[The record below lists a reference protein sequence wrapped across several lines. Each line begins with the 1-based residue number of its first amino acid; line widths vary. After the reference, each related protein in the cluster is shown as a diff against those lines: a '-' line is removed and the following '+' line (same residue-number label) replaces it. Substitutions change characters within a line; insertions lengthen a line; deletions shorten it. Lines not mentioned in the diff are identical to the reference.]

1 MVHRLFPAGERQRE
15 AVVEIRVH
23 EDVGNTV
30 LLAGLLP
37 VVQRVPQVD
46 HVVVIALG
54 PPVVSPQDL
63 RASVLTEEDEPGPAQ
78 VALGP
83 EHVHVV
89 AHMLPLVLM
98 RLHERVVGCV
108 QLQARQE
115 THARIIDQLRIRA
128 RIGPVV
134 EHDHG
139 VLRQQ
144 REQLPECLFEVGD
157 IQYVT
162 GHDRQTHGHAGFLI
176 YGQADH
182 DLWPVWPVVAGMP
195 EPHDSSV
202 RRSLEVHRGPV
213 HEHPAEGHP
222 IPLRQLSPP
231 QMGDD
236 MVHIPAQPLDRAVQG
251 LGAGGPKS
259 ILRTDVLIVQYRVDP
274 VNRDARHLQGVRDQG
289 DRLL

>member
-54 PPVVSPQDL
+54 PPAVSPQDL

-144 REQLPECLFEVGD
+144 REQLPECLFEVDD

-231 QMGDD
+231 PDG
-236 MVHIPAQPLDRAVQG
+236 R
-251 LGAGGPKS
+251 
-259 ILRTDVLIVQYRVDP
+259 
-274 VNRDARHLQGVRDQG
+274 
-289 DRLL
+289 